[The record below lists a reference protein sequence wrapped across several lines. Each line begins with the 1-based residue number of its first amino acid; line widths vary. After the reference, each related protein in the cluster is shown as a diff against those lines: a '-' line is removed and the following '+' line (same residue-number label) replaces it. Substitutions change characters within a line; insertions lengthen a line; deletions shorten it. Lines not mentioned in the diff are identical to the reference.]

1 MKDLKKLLEGK
12 EEVIM
17 KMFFA
22 MEMAE
27 KGVSKALEDNI
38 KMIDETPRDEIF
50 DEEDSDSFMLRQ
62 EVDAKLKHI
71 CWALMYKKIEEEE
84 EEETSKIIVKELR
97 KCADKLEKFY
107 SNEKNK

>member
-1 MKDLKKLLEGK
+1 MKDLKKSLEGN

-62 EVDAKLKHI
+62 EVDAKLSHI
-71 CWALMYKKIEEEE
+71 CWALMYKKVEEE

-107 SNEKNK
+107 SNEKEQ

>member
-1 MKDLKKLLEGK
+1 MKDLKKLLEGN
-12 EEVIM
+12 EEVMM
-17 KMFFA
+17 KTFFA
-22 MEMAE
+22 MKMAE
-27 KGVSKALEDNI
+27 KGVSKALEDTI
-38 KMIDETPRDEIF
+38 KMIDETPRNEIF
-50 DEEDSDSFMLRQ
+50 DEEDSDIFILRQ

-71 CWALMYKKIEEEE
+71 SWSLMYKKIEEE

>member
-1 MKDLKKLLEGK
+1 MKDLKKLLEGN

-17 KMFFA
+17 KTFFA
-22 MEMAE
+22 MEIAE

-38 KMIDETPRDEIF
+38 KMIDEIPRDEVF

-62 EVDAKLKHI
+62 EVDAKLNHI
-71 CWALMYKKIEEEE
+71 CWALMYKKVEEEE

-107 SNEKNK
+107 SSEKNK

>member
-1 MKDLKKLLEGK
+1 MKDLKKLLEGN
-12 EEVIM
+12 EEVMM

-27 KGVSKALEDNI
+27 KGVSKALEDTI
-38 KMIDETPRDEIF
+38 KTIDEIPRDEIF
-50 DEEDSDSFMLRQ
+50 DEEDSDTFILRQ

-71 CWALMYKKIEEEE
+71 SLALMYKKFEEET
-84 EEETSKIIVKELR
+84 EETSKIIVKELR

-107 SNEKNK
+107 SSEKNK

>member
-1 MKDLKKLLEGK
+1 MKNLKKLLEGN

-17 KMFFA
+17 KTFFA

-62 EVDAKLKHI
+62 EVDAKLSHI
-71 CWALMYKKIEEEE
+71 CWALMYKKIEEE

>member
-1 MKDLKKLLEGK
+1 MKNLKKLLEGN
-12 EEVIM
+12 EEVMM
-17 KMFFA
+17 KMLFA

-27 KGVSKALEDNI
+27 KGVSKALEDTI

-50 DEEDSDSFMLRQ
+50 DEEVSDSFMLRQ
-62 EVDAKLKHI
+62 EVDAKLNHI
-71 CWALMYKKIEEEE
+71 CWALMYKKVEEEK
-84 EEETSKIIVKELR
+84 EETSKIIVKELR